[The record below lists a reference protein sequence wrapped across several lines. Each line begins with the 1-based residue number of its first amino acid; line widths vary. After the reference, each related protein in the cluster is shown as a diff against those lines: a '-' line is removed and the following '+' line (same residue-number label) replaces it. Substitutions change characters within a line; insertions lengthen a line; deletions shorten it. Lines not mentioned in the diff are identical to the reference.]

1 MEHGFI
7 KEFQTENLLRE
18 FIYNRRE
25 LYGIEEVDMTKEKFL
40 NYIIDFAGNT
50 LWSEFNVREQLR
62 ALFTSYCLI
71 YGVDADTKE
80 CDDILYIIR
89 EALEFQADVE
99 EFEQYIIELIV

>member
-1 MEHGFI
+1 MN
-7 KEFQTENLLRE
+7 KEE
-18 FIYNRRE
+18 
-25 LYGIEEVDMTKEKFL
+25 FL
-40 NYIIDFAGNT
+40 NYIIDFVTDTEWGN
-50 LWSEFNVREQLR
+50 LKQREQLR

>member
-71 YGVDADTKE
+71 YGVDDDTKE